1 MEYEVA
7 GIRFEAPKKPKF
19 EKDFIMLSEFSEL
32 VGPVPVVSGHET
44 SGWWWVLGG
53 CFLLVWC
60 CVLLHAVLR
69 ESLAFAHYHLLLLC
83 QSFTP
88 SPHK

>member
-32 VGPVPVVSGHET
+32 VGPVPVVSVHET
-44 SGWWWVLGG
+44 LGG
-53 CFLLVWC
+53 G
-60 CVLLHAVLR
+60 
-69 ESLAFAHYHLLLLC
+69 
-83 QSFTP
+83 TG
-88 SPHK
+88 